1 MNNMNN
7 TPVDT
12 ARYEPSS
19 SSSVA
24 EFIRMYLSA
33 SEDIKRTVF
42 EVLEKDSITR
52 NTTRKGDMGA
62 YNPQ

>member
-19 SSSVA
+19 SLSVA
-24 EFIRMYLSA
+24 EFVRMYLSA
-33 SEDIKRTVF
+33 SEDIKRTVY
-42 EVLEKDSITR
+42 ELLEKDIIVQNSSNGKKTYYP
-52 NTTRKGDMGA
+52 D
-62 YNPQ
+62 